1 MQPWLR
7 QRPGSLFAP
16 FPRLTD
22 EAVAEALSSTTV
34 PGRLEVVRTDPMVLL
49 DGAHNPLGA
58 ERLAEALHQLFAGR
72 PVTLVC
78 GISKDKPAR
87 DIVARLA
94 PAADRFIATEPS
106 STRLGCWPAAELVAL
121 AKAAGNNA
129 ARACRIPSPPC
140 STRLQSRMRAGSS
153 ASRVRSTW
161 WGEVRATLVTRPAS

>member
-1 MQPWLR
+1 M
-7 QRPGSLFAP
+7 
-16 FPRLTD
+16 
-22 EAVAEALSSTTV
+22 E
-34 PGRLEVVRTDPMVLL
+34 LL
-49 DGAHNPLGA
+49 DGAHNTLGA
-58 ERLAEALHQLFAGR
+58 ERLAEALHQLVAGR

-129 ARACRIPSPPC
+129 ARAVPDPLAAVQHALAVTDESGIVCV
-140 STRLQSRMRAGSS
+140 TGSLYL
-153 ASRVRSTW
+153 V
-161 WGEVRATLVTRPAS
+161 GEVRATLVTRPAS